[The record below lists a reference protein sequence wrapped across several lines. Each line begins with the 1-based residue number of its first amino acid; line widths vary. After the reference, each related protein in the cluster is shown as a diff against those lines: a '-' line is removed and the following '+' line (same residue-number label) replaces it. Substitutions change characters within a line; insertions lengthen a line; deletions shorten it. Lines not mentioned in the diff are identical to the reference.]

1 MLFDA
6 KLASLRRQLDYLRR
20 GCRACRAGAY
30 PSLSG
35 RLDLLL
41 QAVDDL
47 EQELDRLEI
56 RVANYHAGVSPA
68 HDPWR
73 QIFKDIRELTTIV
86 DRLRLEELPAHLARS
101 SDDEYFANILRALH
115 VEVGLPDVHP
125 VASLHQ
131 GHWIATR
138 PAPAEYPLFFAPASV
153 VDEPSELPIVFH
165 ETGHVLFQ
173 LWDPDLADA
182 AEAVVAATL
191 LRKSRELPTLPH
203 AIQTDAAAALGAWQ
217 IQAVSE
223 LEELVCDVI
232 GALLGGPAFVV
243 AVAEGLLAASSAP
256 FEHLARNYP
265 PLDCRLRLGGMVLR
279 HRGVTSQALAEVEA
293 GWTQVQA
300 LYAQSR
306 PRWYDWLYDD
316 RYLGDMTA
324 AVERVLLARGALPY
338 SPGRGG
344 LREELVRGAELALGQ
359 GRLAYGTWVQQFV
372 QMLRGTYG

>member
-6 KLASLRRQLDYLRR
+6 KLASLRRQLEYLRR

-41 QAVDDL
+41 QEIDDL
-47 EQELDRLEI
+47 EQELNRLEI
-56 RVANYHAGVSPA
+56 RVAHYHAGVNPA

-101 SDDEYFANILRALH
+101 PDDEYVANILRALH

-138 PAPAEYPLFFAPASV
+138 PAPPEYPLFFVPASV
-153 VDEPSELPIVFH
+153 ADDPGELPIVFH

-203 AIQTDAAAALGAWQ
+203 AIQTDAAAALTTWQ
-217 IQAVSE
+217 IQAMSE

-232 GALLGGPAFVV
+232 GALLAGPAFVV
-243 AVAEGLLAASSAP
+243 AVTEGLLAASSAP
-256 FEHLARNYP
+256 FEHLASNYP
-265 PLDCRLRLGGMVLR
+265 PLDCRLRLGGLVLR
-279 HRGVTSQALAEVEA
+279 HRGVTSQALAEAEA
-293 GWTQVQA
+293 GWAQVQA
-300 LYAQSR
+300 LHAQSR
-306 PRWYDWLYDD
+306 PRWYDWLYHDQ
-316 RYLGDMTA
+316 YLGDMAA
-324 AVERVLLARGALPY
+324 AVERVLLARRGIPYGA
-338 SPGRGG
+338 GCGG
-344 LREELVRGAELALGQ
+344 LREELAQGAELAFGQ
-359 GRLAYGTWVQQFV
+359 GRAAYRTWAQQFV
-372 QMLRGTYG
+372 RMLRRTYG